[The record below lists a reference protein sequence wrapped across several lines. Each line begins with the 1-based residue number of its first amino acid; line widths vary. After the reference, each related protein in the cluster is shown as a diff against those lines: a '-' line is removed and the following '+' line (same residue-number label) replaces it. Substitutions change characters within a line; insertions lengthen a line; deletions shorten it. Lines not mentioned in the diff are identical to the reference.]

1 MKVRRKTEKERVHQ
15 LQTQERQVE
24 KDRKSEPYLLSIDWL
39 QQWQKFIHCT
49 TLGESR
55 TYNIIILTLSNE
67 AAISYNVEVIPI
79 LKLAVGKVVFG

>member
-1 MKVRRKTEKERVHQ
+1 LLESLKVRRKTEKERVHL

-49 TLGESR
+49 TLGE
-55 TYNIIILTLSNE
+55 
-67 AAISYNVEVIPI
+67 
-79 LKLAVGKVVFG
+79 